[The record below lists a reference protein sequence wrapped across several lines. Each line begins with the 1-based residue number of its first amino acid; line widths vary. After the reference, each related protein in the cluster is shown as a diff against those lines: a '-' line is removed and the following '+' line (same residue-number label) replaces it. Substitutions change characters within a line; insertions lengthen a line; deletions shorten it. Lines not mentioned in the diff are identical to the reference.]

1 MEETEFQGTIR
12 VLGLDL
18 GDISLHQGSVG
29 EMWGHQERVVG
40 LVDRGELGALVSMY
54 FFKIILK
61 I

>member
-54 FFKIILK
+54 FF
-61 I
+61 